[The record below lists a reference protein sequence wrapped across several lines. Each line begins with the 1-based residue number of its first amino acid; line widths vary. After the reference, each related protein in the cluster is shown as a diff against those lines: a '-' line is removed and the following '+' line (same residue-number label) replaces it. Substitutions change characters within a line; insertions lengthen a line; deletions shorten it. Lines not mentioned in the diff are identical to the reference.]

1 VFQSYKHYVTFESS
15 LKLVGTLEVKRVSY
29 LPLSTRE
36 REGERERL
44 LLVVVLQLK
53 ALVFLYRRCQES
65 AL

>member
-15 LKLVGTLEVKRVSY
+15 LKLVGTVEVKKGIISPSLY
-29 LPLSTRE
+29 QRE
-36 REGERERL
+36 IERL